1 MGNVFGEQKT
11 MKEIIREQKRMVE
24 RSVRGLERDR
34 QSLERDEKKLI
45 TDIKKAAKQN
55 QMKSVKIM
63 AKDLVRIRKHQ
74 EKFVNLTAQ
83 LRAISLQMT
92 ALSSTHAITE
102 SMKKVTKSM
111 AKLNQKVK
119 LPELQKIMG
128 EFAKQM
134 ELMEMR
140 EEMMGDAID
149 DAMEEEGDEKEEELI
164 VNQVLD
170 EIGISLNEGL
180 VDAPGKKIE
189 QPEIKEKKDEEK
201 ELEARFNK
209 LDKWEASKTRKS
221 TINEKVAKNS
231 MEERENGEVNSSIE
245 WHDERKQF
253 DTDDTSARW
262 YWY

>member
-1 MGNVFGEQKT
+1 
-11 MKEIIREQKRMVE
+11 MKEVIREQKRMVE

-45 TDIKKAAKQN
+45 ADIKKAAKQN
-55 QMKSVKIM
+55 QMKSVRIM
-63 AKDLVRIRKHQ
+63 AKDLVRIRRHQ

-102 SMKKVTKSM
+102 SMKKITKSM
-111 AKLNQKVK
+111 SKLNQKVK
-119 LPELQKIMG
+119 LPELQKIMT

-140 EEMMGDAID
+140 DEMMGDAID
-149 DAMEEEGDEKEEELI
+149 DAMEEEGDEKEEEMI

-180 VDAPGKKIE
+180 VEAPGKKIE
-189 QPEIKEKKDEEK
+189 DGTEVKEKKEDEK
-201 ELEARFNK
+201 ELEARFNN
-209 LDKWEASKTRKS
+209 LDK
-221 TINEKVAKNS
+221 
-231 MEERENGEVNSSIE
+231 
-245 WHDERKQF
+245 
-253 DTDDTSARW
+253 
-262 YWY
+262 